1 MRLRSKTYIIISGI
15 IFITAL
21 IISLQ
26 SADHSTIDKW
36 ASFVMGLTSVTF
48 ISGLISLFTKG
59 KSFKNQQ
66 ALS

>member
-1 MRLRSKTYIIISGI
+1 MKSKTYIIISEI

-36 ASFVMGLTSVTF
+36 ASFVMGLTSVAF
-48 ISGLISLFTKG
+48 IGGLISLFKKG
-59 KSFKNQQ
+59 KSSKNQQ
-66 ALS
+66 ALN

>member
-1 MRLRSKTYIIISGI
+1 MRSKTYIIISGI
-15 IFITAL
+15 VFITAL

-48 ISGLISLFTKG
+48 LSGLISLFTKN
-59 KSFKNQQ
+59 KSAKNEQ
-66 ALS
+66 ALN